1 MAARPD
7 TGAGRRAGERGVIS
21 QEKGK
26 GDDMDRRRVMGIGVA
41 AALAG
46 PGLADGARAQVMRDE
61 PGYLPGDST
70 EFVPLW
76 PGTPPGGEGVHQTL
90 KVTDEIEPDGFHV
103 RAIRQ
108 IQTPGFFVWRPA
120 NPNGLGLL
128 IIPGGGYAVEGADRG
143 GREIAEHFTALGI
156 TCFILRYRLPAE
168 GWAARAD
175 VPLQD
180 AQRAMRL
187 IREGARQYHIDPA
200 RLAAMGFSAG
210 GHLAASLAT
219 RHAAPVYDP
228 VDMSDAIPARPMVAC
243 LMYPVVTMGQGA
255 HAGSVDKLLGPNPS
269 AAAIDA
275 NSIERHVPPITVPCF
290 IALAADDTVVPPF
303 PNGIALF
310 GALRQQQIAA
320 ALHVFEEGGH
330 GFSLHWAKGKPCA
343 AWPGLFTAWAAT
355 HGFTA

>member
-21 QEKGK
+21 QEEGK

-210 GHLAASLAT
+210 GHLAASLST
-219 RHAAPVYDP
+219 RYADRVYPRVDDADTNSCRPDFSILVYPAYLTPKDSDQLVEELKVAPQTPPAFIAMSLDDP
-228 VDMSDAIPARPMVAC
+228 IR
-243 LMYPVVTMGQGA
+243 
-255 HAGSVDKLLGPNPS
+255 
-269 AAAIDA
+269 
-275 NSIERHVPPITVPCF
+275 IENALFYTLALKNAKVPCE
-290 IALAADDTVVPPF
+290 
-303 PNGIALF
+303 
-310 GALRQQQIAA
+310 
-320 ALHVFEEGGH
+320 LHVYPTGGH
-330 GFSLHWAKGKPCA
+330 GYGLRPNGQAVTT
-343 AWPGLFTAWAAT
+343 WPQRAE
-355 HGFTA
+355 